1 MCHLYSMKENEER
14 DELNLISLAQEYS
27 DEDKARGLLESIL
40 WPDGVIC
47 PHCKNQKEKPIYRL
61 QPKPSSKA
69 KVRKGVH
76 KCGACRKQF
85 TVTVGTIFE
94 DSHLPISKWLMAIFI
109 ICSSKKSI
117 SAMQLSR
124 MLKITYKA
132 AWFMAHR
139 LRFAVSP
146 EMPLNKLLQG
156 VVEVAE
162 TFVGG
167 KGFRY
172 SQMRRKTPVVAL
184 IERGGSMQARVV
196 SNVTQHNLG
205 KVLHECV
212 SKKAVV
218 NTDEHPAYSKPL
230 KEWKEHSTVVHSQ
243 GEYSRR
249 NADGSVSG
257 INSCESFFSLLKRG
271 VYGSWHHVS
280 REHLPKY
287 ANEFAFRWNTRGQ
300 TDGERME
307 TAIGMVT
314 GKRLTYRQAI

>member
-1 MCHLYSMKENEER
+1 MKINEER

-47 PHCKNQKEKPIYRL
+47 PHCKNHKEKPIYKL
-61 QPKPSSKA
+61 QPKVTSKSA
-69 KVRKGVH
+69 ARKGVH

-146 EMPLNKLLQG
+146 EMPLAKLLQG
-156 VVEVAE
+156 VVEVDE

-167 KGFRY
+167 KGFRC
-172 SQMRRKTPVVAL
+172 SQMRRKTPAVAL

-212 SKKAVV
+212 SKKAVL
-218 NTDEHPAYSKPL
+218 NTDEHDAYKPAGKQF
-230 KEWKEHSTVVHSQ
+230 KEHQTVVHSRN
-243 GEYSRR
+243 EYSRR

-257 INSCESFFSLLKRG
+257 INTCESFFSLLKRG

-287 ANEFAFRWNTRGQ
+287 ANEYAFRWNTRGQ

-314 GKRLTYRQAI
+314 GKRLTYRQAV